1 MTSPCEKY
9 FIYIKIKQRAG
20 GGSKRVCFSYH
31 SISLKELC
39 LLLVRLSQRAKP
51 TAE

>member
-20 GGSKRVCFSYH
+20 GGSKRVCFSYTFH
-31 SISLKELC
+31 IIERT
-39 LLLVRLSQRAKP
+39 VFAVG
-51 TAE
+51 